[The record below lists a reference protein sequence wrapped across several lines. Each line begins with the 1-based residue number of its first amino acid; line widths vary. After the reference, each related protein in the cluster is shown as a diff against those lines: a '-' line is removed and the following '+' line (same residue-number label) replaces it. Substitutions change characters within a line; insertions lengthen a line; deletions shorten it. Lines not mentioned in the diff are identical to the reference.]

1 MKMKLLFWMNV
12 FMVHFGIAYYLKEK
26 INADF
31 TAIIDTPNKPKQMFL
46 NQKIVNFKK
55 TWYFHDHIKKID
67 ATPDL
72 EYLSNFEKKYN
83 IDLWKLAIN
92 ERHFYKF
99 NKFYKFSTNEIL
111 KFLEQECKLFEQILE
126 EAKPEKFEIE
136 LTAAILAYEI
146 ARSDGDIS
154 KSELDLLL
162 NEVKKITSKVNKS
175 QDEILE
181 IIETYSKNSVSFHE
195 FIEDINKDYSKEEKL
210 SLIKYLW
217 DVAYADNILEVSEER
232 LIRRIADLI
241 RIKDVEVLKLKDS
254 SKNHRTNNL

>member
-1 MKMKLLFWMNV
+1 
-12 FMVHFGIAYYLKEK
+12 
-26 INADF
+26 
-31 TAIIDTPNKPKQMFL
+31 MF
-46 NQKIVNFKK
+46 NFFKK
-55 TWYFHDHIKKID
+55 KKDAPID
-67 ATPDL
+67 
-72 EYLSNFEKKYN
+72 
-83 IDLWKLAIN
+83 
-92 ERHFYKF
+92 
-99 NKFYKFSTNEIL
+99 
-111 KFLEQECKLFEQILE
+111 
-126 EAKPEKFEIE
+126 KPEKFEIE
-136 LTAAILAYEI
+136 LTATILAYEI

-154 KSELDLLL
+154 QSELDLLL

-241 RIKDVEVLKLKDS
+241 KIKDVEVLKLKDS
-254 SKNHRTNNL
+254 SRNNKTNNL